1 MQVIK
6 KKRGIIGI
14 TIVVLVIILLFCLR
28 YASKNRHE
36 EGYYIIDLN
45 HNIINPDAPFE
56 LEPGDFSKEGYT
68 LGKGCNA
75 QYMMNIK
82 GEIISGPDD
91 SFAGRNFG
99 EDGYFKT
106 GKGFYD
112 KNFNLVVE
120 IKYEDGDIAPSEI
133 GDAPKSFSKNGL
145 AAAQVLRKREGTG
158 FDEVWGYIDRTGEF
172 IIEPRYKEAEDF
184 GDNGYALVENM
195 DGTFEFIDENG
206 DVVSKKYSN
215 AYPFSDNGLACVCEL
230 NTKRAGYVNDSF
242 EYVIEGDY
250 YYLKPFADNN
260 LAVVTK
266 KIDGKL
272 RWGFIN
278 EKGEQVIDFQFSAAP
293 YGFVNGYC
301 VVCKDGKW
309 GFINEKGEFLFEPQF
324 IYQPNSFSEDGIA
337 LVQDDSGLY
346 GYIKTDGTWLIEPQ
360 FEKATGFSNGY
371 AGVWLNKNQKI
382 KTQS

>member
-1 MQVIK
+1 MPAVKNNQLVT
-6 KKRGIIGI
+6 GIFIAIFLMSFTIGGCSRENPKE
-14 TIVVLVIILLFCLR
+14 V
-28 YASKNRHE
+28 
-36 EGYYIIDLN
+36 GYYIIDENL
-45 HNIINPDAPFE
+45 NIINPDTPFE

-75 QYMMNIK
+75 QYMMNTK

-91 SFAGRNFG
+91 SYAGRNFG

-106 GKGFYD
+106 GKGYYD
-112 KNFNLVVE
+112 KDFNLVVE
-120 IKYEDGDIAPSEI
+120 IKYMDGDIAPSRI

-145 AAAQVLRKREGTG
+145 AAAQVLRAKKNGTG
-158 FDEVWGYIDRTGEF
+158 MDKVWGYIDNTGEF
-172 IIEPRYKEAEDF
+172 VIEPQYKEAEDF

-195 DGTFEFIDENG
+195 DDTFEFIDENG
-206 DVVSKKYSN
+206 DVVSEKYSN
-215 AYPFSDNGLACVCEL
+215 AYSFSDNGLAFVCEL
-230 NTKRAGYVNDSF
+230 DTKRAGYVNDNF

-250 YYLKPFADNN
+250 NSEEPFADNN

-301 VVCKDGKW
+301 VVGKDGKW
-309 GFINEKGEFLFEPQF
+309 GFIDETGNYIFEKKFSR
-324 IYQPNSFSEDGIA
+324 QPNSFSEDGIA
-337 LVQDDSGLY
+337 LVQDDNGLY
-346 GYIKTDGTWLIEPQ
+346 GYIKTDGTWLLEPQ
-360 FEKATGFSNGY
+360 FEKATDFSNGY
-371 AGVWLNKNQKI
+371 AGVWLNKKQKL
-382 KTQS
+382 KKQ